1 MMKKAILAALVLS
14 LLLAVLTACGAEAQ
28 PTTPEPAPKI
38 EEPTK
43 PEPLAAS
50 EKVEISQEELEPIFE
65 KVFTEA
71 SGNHPEDWSIDFQI
85 TDEIGKITKVIPED
99 KEAPSNLREIYT
111 EWRAAKTEPDT
122 AEPEPE
128 PIPEPEPEPIPEPEP
143 EPAAQQPQTQP
154 PTQGQETLSS
164 SGSSNSL
171 TPSSTVQETP
181 SEAPTTSTNNS
192 GDISTTYP
200 AGTTVQLG
208 NTTYTSTGI
217 IANASG
223 WTLFTAADGSSIIVS
238 KSGTKT
244 PCLPDNELTNLDLSD
259 GGQAEAEAGNFGHY
273 DFGDQEHDF
282 CGES

>member
-1 MMKKAILAALVLS
+1 MPAIRHKLYLNNS
-14 LLLAVLTACGAEAQ
+14 CETQ
-28 PTTPEPAPKI
+28 KQ
-38 EEPTK
+38 K
-43 PEPLAAS
+43 
-50 EKVEISQEELEPIFE
+50 EELEPIFE

-71 SGNHPEDWSIDFQI
+71 SGNHPEDRSIDFQI
-85 TDEIGKITKVIPED
+85 TDEIGKITRAIPED

-143 EPAAQQPQTQP
+143 AAQQPQTQT

-164 SGSSNSL
+164 NGSSNSS

-192 GDISTTYP
+192 GDTSTTYP
-200 AGTTVQLG
+200 AGTTVQFG
-208 NTTYTSTGI
+208 NTTYTSTSI

-238 KSGTKT
+238 KSGTKK
-244 PCLPDNELTNLDLSD
+244 PCISDERAANLDRSD
-259 GGQAEAEAGNFGHY
+259 GGQSLVEEGLIGHN

-282 CGES
+282 RGES